1 MRHLLLAFAL
11 LSGCAHVDRVSY
23 TPQPGRIVDPRA
35 ELQAF
40 IKQNTV
46 QGCLTE
52 PVFEGAT
59 LDVKWVCSRALGHA
73 MVRLDRVVSID
84 IDHSG
89 EWYRLTV
96 HHSTGIDDFE
106 WESKSLEDIQ
116 RAADALDAL
125 SGQKTSKGARTAQM

>member
-1 MRHLLLAFAL
+1 MGETSAEKPVGELSTLAPKGFPESDNRRSFRPLAASKVRPRAATQAAMRHLLLAFAL

-84 IDHSG
+84 I
-89 EWYRLTV
+89 
-96 HHSTGIDDFE
+96 
-106 WESKSLEDIQ
+106 
-116 RAADALDAL
+116 
-125 SGQKTSKGARTAQM
+125 